1 MLRACLAVVG
11 AAALLVGGAW
21 TIDIALGA
29 GAGSVYDSVR
39 ILGLLGVAA
48 WIFAGSS
55 GLAYART
62 GVRPW
67 VAGTAGGLVL
77 AVLLFVAWADMQDT
91 TGCRMSREV
100 TTAGGETR

>member
-39 ILGLLGVAA
+39 ILGSLGALA

-55 GLAYART
+55 GVAYART
-62 GVRPW
+62 GTRPW
-67 VAGTAGGLVL
+67 AAGVAGGLL
-77 AVLLFVAWADMQDT
+77 MGLLLFVAWTDMHDT
-91 TGCRMSREV
+91 TGC
-100 TTAGGETR
+100 G